1 MTTLIYLSVSP
12 FLEVFD
18 LSQKMIESLRAVTD
32 EIKKMLTVK
41 AAVGE
46 PIEIEDKVLIPIF
59 GIGVGVGGGGGF
71 PGKEEESWGGGF
83 GGGGGMSPIALI
95 AVFKG
100 VPGPEGVK
108 IYSLKGPS
116 TIAQIIS
123 QVVPSLLEKF
133 MPSKGKPLPE
143 EKREKLKEI

>member
-1 MTTLIYLSVSP
+1 MT
-12 FLEVFD
+12 
-18 LSQKMIESLRAVTD
+18 ESLRAVTD

-71 PGKEEESWGGGF
+71 
-83 GGGGGMSPIALI
+83 
-95 AVFKG
+95 
-100 VPGPEGVK
+100 K

-143 EKREKLKEI
+143 EKKEKLKEI